1 MTGSIASGALL
12 GTLYG
17 IACVGAGAALAAI
30 LRRLMPS
37 DESMPLRIATRFA
50 MGHLVLGSLWT
61 LVALGG
67 RFDVALVAVVVAL
80 GAASAVWLA
89 VLSARGGAAK
99 EERDPRAPGWSR
111 TALLFCALGAA
122 LVLLRSLAPP
132 LNDDALRGY
141 LVTARVVAETHELA
155 FQPFNPFVIW
165 PLLAEM
171 NGAATLLLGN
181 ETAAT
186 IFDAWV
192 ALALLT
198 AVAALSARAGLPP
211 RGAWVAVL
219 CLVSSSAF
227 LGLVGAFKVD
237 IAGALYGILAAVFC
251 LQGRAV
257 FPVPWLAGLFFG
269 SSVAVK
275 VSNLFLLPGLA
286 LLLWPRD
293 AALPRRALAVFGLAG
308 GLALAPQL
316 LKNLSLVANP
326 VAPFLGSWF
335 GTADSYWTASLGG
348 DIGGPADLTWVHRF
362 LWPVILTYGGH
373 TGMLGT
379 VSPLLL
385 GLLPF
390 ALRLGLPESGPRRLA
405 LAAFAILGAWFLV
418 FPWGLIFPRFLFT
431 PVALLSVAAGA
442 IAERMWEAGPFR
454 SVVRAAIGLCL
465 AMAVFDLR
473 STAYSLQYAAGV
485 RSRAETY
492 ARQENARPWFGVAE
506 LLNRDVSGA
515 ERAFLEM
522 PYGYFLRLDILQGS
536 QTAGERQRAVASCEA
551 RARVLREGGF
561 THLVQPTEEFQWLV
575 APSPA
580 CPLPPGFR
588 VVQRTPSSIVA
599 VSTAGAVP
607 ADPALPTAPPIGER
621 FPR

>member
-1 MTGSIASGALL
+1 MARAGDPSSHGLPVTGSIASGALL
-12 GTLYG
+12 GTLYA
-17 IACVGAGAALAAI
+17 IACVGTGAALAAI

-50 MGHLVLGSLWT
+50 LGHLVLGSLWT
-61 LVALGG
+61 LAALGG

-80 GAASAVWLA
+80 GVASAVWLA
-89 VLSARGGAAK
+89 VWSVRGGAAK
-99 EERDPRAPGWSR
+99 EERDPGAPGWSR

-186 IFDAWV
+186 IFDTWV

-237 IAGALYGILAAVFC
+237 IVGALYGILAAVFC
-251 LQGRAV
+251 LQGRAA

-286 LLLWPRD
+286 LLLWPRE
-293 AALPRRALAVFGLAG
+293 AALPRRALAAFGLAG
-308 GLALAPQL
+308 GLALTPQL

-390 ALRLGLPESGPRRLA
+390 AFRLGLPEVGAEAPGACGSRDSGGLVPRVSLGSHLSEVPVHARSPPECGRRSDRRAHVGGRALSLRCPCRDWTLPRHGRFRPSVHRL
-405 LAAFAILGAWFLV
+405 
-418 FPWGLIFPRFLFT
+418 FP
-431 PVALLSVAAGA
+431 SVRG
-442 IAERMWEAGPFR
+442 RR
-454 SVVRAAIGLCL
+454 SLPGR
-465 AMAVFDLR
+465 DLR
-473 STAYSLQYAAGV
+473 ATG
-485 RSRAETY
+485 
-492 ARQENARPWFGVAE
+492 
-506 LLNRDVSGA
+506 
-515 ERAFLEM
+515 ERA
-522 PYGYFLRLDILQGS
+522 P
-536 QTAGERQRAVASCEA
+536 
-551 RARVLREGGF
+551 
-561 THLVQPTEEFQWLV
+561 LVR
-575 APSPA
+575 
-580 CPLPPGFR
+580 GR
-588 VVQRTPSSIVA
+588 GVVEP
-599 VSTAGAVP
+599 
-607 ADPALPTAPPIGER
+607 
-621 FPR
+621 